1 MFVFKWS
8 SGTPVP
14 LTNFGM
20 VSSGFAAPGR
30 NLRHITDGDVERT
43 IRGIPRLC
51 TLDSIVIWT
60 RHRRDPEL
68 TPLIPRWRSDAGCE
82 TTAFESPGPGGC
94 AVGSTAPIQRRLS
107 RPHSSDSETISGDT
121 TPEPMPILF
130 DTGE

>member
-20 VSSGFAAPGR
+20 VSSDLLLLVGIFG
-30 NLRHITDGDVERT
+30 NITDGDVERT

-68 TPLIPRWRSDAGCE
+68 TPSIPRWRSDAGCE

-94 AVGSTAPIQRRLS
+94 AVGSCRVNRSDPTATLPPS
-107 RPHSSDSETISGDT
+107 
-121 TPEPMPILF
+121 LF
-130 DTGE
+130 GFRDDLW